1 MLCLGFPSWTLRNS
15 PMPKERGLFEL
26 YEDPERA
33 DALIW
38 SRRRFIKGAAA
49 GSGVLGMQARLGG
62 IIRYSRFLPA
72 GYLPVALAE
81 QNRPIQG
88 SKGDLRV
95 LNDRPLNA
103 ETPAH
108 LLDDQVTPASRLFV
122 RNNGLLPETTD
133 TGNWQ
138 LHISGESC
146 LQPRT
151 FSIADLKREFDQH
164 TYQLQLECGGNGR
177 SEFRPRV
184 PGNQWSTGAIGN
196 PSWTG
201 VRVKDVL
208 RSCGIADSAVYLGYG
223 SADQHLSGDP
233 EKDVISRG
241 VPMWKAL
248 EEESL
253 IAFAMNGEDIPL
265 LHGAPLRLVC
275 GGWPGSVSGK
285 WLTDLLVRDRVHD
298 GAKMTGTSYRVPCRP
313 VAPGSSVADEDLC
326 IIESMPV
333 KSLVTYP
340 ESGVTTA
347 AGKPM
352 EVRGKAWAGD
362 RAVSSVATSID
373 FGQTW
378 QAARLEPAPNRLA
391 WQSWATRVSLPLPG
405 YYEIWARAI
414 DDAGTSQPMLV
425 PGWNPKG
432 YLNNACHRIAV
443 RAS

>member
-1 MLCLGFPSWTLRNS
+1 M
-15 PMPKERGLFEL
+15 
-26 YEDPERA
+26 
-33 DALIW
+33 
-38 SRRRFIKGAAA
+38 
-49 GSGVLGMQARLGG
+49 
-62 IIRYSRFLPA
+62 
-72 GYLPVALAE
+72 
-81 QNRPIQG
+81 
-88 SKGDLRV
+88 
-95 LNDRPLNA
+95 
-103 ETPAH
+103 
-108 LLDDQVTPASRLFV
+108 
-122 RNNGLLPETTD
+122 
-133 TGNWQ
+133 
-138 LHISGESC
+138 
-146 LQPRT
+146 
-151 FSIADLKREFDQH
+151 
-164 TYQLQLECGGNGR
+164 
-177 SEFRPRV
+177 
-184 PGNQWSTGAIGN
+184 
-196 PSWTG
+196 
-201 VRVKDVL
+201 RVKDVL
-208 RSCGIADSAVYLGYG
+208 GSCGIADSAVYLGYG

-285 WLTDLLVRDRVHD
+285 WRTDRLVRDRVDD

-313 VAPGSSVADEDLC
+313 VAPGSNVADEDLC

-347 AGKPM
+347 AGRPM

-362 RAVSSVATSID
+362 RAVSSVATSSD

-378 QAARLEPAPNRLA
+378 PAARLEPAPNRLA
-391 WQSWATRVSLPLPG
+391 WQSSATRVSLPLPG

-425 PGWNPKG
+425 PGWNPMG
-432 YLNNACHRIAV
+432 SLTNACHRIAV
-443 RAS
+443 QAS